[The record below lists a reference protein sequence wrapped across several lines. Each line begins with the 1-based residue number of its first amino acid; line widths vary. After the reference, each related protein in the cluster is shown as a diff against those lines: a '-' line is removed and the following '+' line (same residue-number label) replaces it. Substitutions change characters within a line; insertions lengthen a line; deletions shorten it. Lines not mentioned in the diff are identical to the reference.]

1 MATAH
6 YEGKLSQTDRPWQ
19 MQETENGTA
28 DFRSTKHNV
37 YDVSLTDRNG
47 SGIHYSGNGEA
58 HARAAI
64 TENETELRLV
74 QPEAAKKD
82 RIGGSFTVH

>member
-1 MATAH
+1 
-6 YEGKLSQTDRPWQ
+6 
-19 MQETENGTA
+19 
-28 DFRSTKHNV
+28 V